1 MELAELLR
9 ASGIAADLR
18 GDPSAEI
25 RDLAYD
31 SRRVSDGTLFFC
43 FPGEKTDGHDFA
55 AKAVE
60 SGAAALVVER
70 ELDLDVPQARV
81 DDARA
86 AMAPIA
92 AAFNEDPTCE
102 LTVVGI
108 TGTNGKTTTAFLVRH
123 LLESAG
129 RQCGL
134 LGTVR
139 QLVGGQVEEV
149 ERTTPEAIDLQR
161 TFARMLEAGDAACAM
176 EVSSHALVLHRAD
189 AIDFAVKV
197 FTNLS
202 QDHLDFHADMEDYF
216 AAKRLLFMG
225 EGGAPVIELEGGISV
240 VNLDDPYGQ
249 RLAGELDTGEGG
261 DCVTYSAAGAG
272 ADLSARDVTFDT
284 HGSRFVCLTPDGE
297 IDVQTPL
304 PGDFNVSNA
313 LAALAVAQA
322 LGLDLRKSA
331 SALSSAEQVPG
342 RFESID
348 EGQSFG
354 VIVDYAHTPD
364 SLENVLTAGRRL
376 TGGRLISVFGCGGDR
391 DREKRPLMGRA
402 GADLSDIAVVTSD
415 NPRSEDPEAIIE
427 QIREGIP
434 DDPHAEVLVDADRR
448 AAIASALSRAGEGDL
463 VVIAGK
469 GHEQGQEFEDGR
481 KIPFDDRDVAREELR
496 KLMRP
501 TPSPRTAE

>member
-1 MELAELLR
+1 MELGELLR
-9 ASGIAADLR
+9 AAGVAADLR
-18 GDPSAEI
+18 GDPSVDV

-31 SRRVSDGTLFFC
+31 SRRVAEGTLFFC
-43 FPGEKTDGHDFA
+43 FAGEKTDGHDFA
-55 AKAVE
+55 PAAVE
-60 SGAAALVVER
+60 AGASALVVER
-70 ELDLDVPQARV
+70 PLELDVPQALV
-81 DDARA
+81 EDARA
-86 AMAPIA
+86 AMAPVA
-92 AAFNEDPTCE
+92 AAFNGDPTSE
-102 LTVVGI
+102 LTIAGI

-129 RQCGL
+129 KRCGL

-139 QLVGGQVEEV
+139 QVVGGQIEEV

-161 TFARMLEAGDAACAM
+161 TFGRMLEAGDDACAM

-189 AIDFAVKV
+189 AIHFAVKV

-216 AAKRLLFMG
+216 AAKRVLFSG
-225 EGGAPVIELEGGISV
+225 EGGAPLIELEGGISV

-249 RLAGELDTGEGG
+249 RLAGELSTGDGG
-261 DCVTYSAAGAG
+261 DCITFSAAGAA
-272 ADLSARDVTFDT
+272 ADLSARGVTFDPS
-284 HGSRFVCLTPDGE
+284 GSRFLCMSPDGQIE
-297 IDVQTPL
+297 VQTPL

-313 LAALAVAQA
+313 LAALGVAYA
-322 LGLDLRKSA
+322 LGLDLWEA
-331 SALSSAEQVPG
+331 AAALASAEQVPG

-364 SLENVLTAGRRL
+364 SLENVLAAARRL
-376 TGGRLISVFGCGGDR
+376 TGSRLISVFGCGGDR

-402 GADLSDIAVVTSD
+402 GAELSDIAVVTSD
-415 NPRSEDPEAIIE
+415 NPRSEDPGAIIE
-427 QIREGIP
+427 QIRKGIP
-434 DDPHAEVLVDADRR
+434 ESPHAEVLVDADRR
-448 AAIASALSRAGEGDL
+448 AAIASALGRASHGDL

-481 KIPFDDRDVAREELR
+481 KIPFDDRDVARDELR
-496 KLMRP
+496 KLE
-501 TPSPRTAE
+501 TGSAT

>member
-1 MELAELLR
+1 MELGELLR
-9 ASGIAADLR
+9 AAGVAADLR
-18 GDPSAEI
+18 GDPSVDV

-31 SRRVSDGTLFFC
+31 SRRVAEGTLFFC

-55 AKAVE
+55 PAAVE
-60 SGAAALVVER
+60 AGASALVVER
-70 ELDLDVPQARV
+70 PLELDVPQARV
-81 DDARA
+81 EDARA
-86 AMAPIA
+86 AMAPVA
-92 AAFNEDPTCE
+92 AAFNGDPTSE

-139 QLVGGQVEEV
+139 QVVGGEVEEV

-161 TFARMLEAGDAACAM
+161 TFARMLEAGDDACAM

-216 AAKRLLFMG
+216 AAKRLLFSG
-225 EGGAPVIELEGGISV
+225 EGGAPLIELEGGISV

-249 RLAGELDTGEGG
+249 RLAGELSTGDGG
-261 DCVTYSAAGAG
+261 DCITFSAAGGA
-272 ADLSARDVTFDT
+272 ADLSARGVTFDPS
-284 HGSRFVCLTPDGE
+284 GSRFLCMSPDGQIE
-297 IDVQTPL
+297 VQTPL

-313 LAALAVAQA
+313 LAALGVAHA
-322 LGLDLRKSA
+322 LGLDLREA
-331 SALSSAEQVPG
+331 AEALASAEQVPG

-348 EGQSFG
+348 EGQPFG

-364 SLENVLTAGRRL
+364 SLENVLGAARRL

-402 GADLSDIAVVTSD
+402 GAELSDIAVVTSD
-415 NPRSEDPEAIIE
+415 NPRSEDPGAIIE

-434 DDPHAEVLVDADRR
+434 ESPHAEVLVDADRR
-448 AAIASALSRAGEGDL
+448 AAIASALGRAEQGDL

-481 KIPFDDRDVAREELR
+481 KIPFDDRDVARDELR
-496 KLMRP
+496 KLK
-501 TPSPRTAE
+501 TGSAT